1 MRWLL
6 DTNIVIAAV
15 KGAPPVRARLEQVLA
30 ADVVLSPIVLGELQF
45 GAEKSSYPERNR
57 ALLEKVIEGFP
68 VVPLDF
74 ASSRVYGRIRKA
86 LERAGQPIGANDLW
100 IAAQA
105 IALDAAV
112 VTDNTREFERVPGLR
127 VANWLAR

>member
-57 ALLEKVIEGFP
+57 AKLEKVIEGFP
-68 VVPLDF
+68 VVALDF
-74 ASSRVYGRIRKA
+74 ASSRIYGRIRKS

-105 IALDAAV
+105 LALDATV
-112 VTDNTREFERVPGLR
+112 VTDNTREFERVPGLC
-127 VANWLAR
+127 VENWLAP